1 MSVLGVLG
9 ESKAAGILSEGRLVN
24 WRIAMLMGG
33 YCIVIGMNVAV
44 KIWGKRSL

>member
-9 ESKAAGILSEGRLVN
+9 KSKAAGILSEGHTVN